1 MKIIVLV
8 KAVAD
13 SEANIRPAANSKDV
27 NLDGITWILNPF
39 DEFAVEA
46 ALKMK
51 ETAGDGEVTV
61 VSFGGDEVPKVLRT
75 ALAMGADTA
84 VHVKGE
90 RSFDPLYTARAL
102 CNAVKDRPFDLM
114 LCGKSAI
121 DHDNHGVGIMVAELL
136 DIPSVSV
143 VVKIE
148 QTDKGLKC
156 EREIEGGSVV
166 IETTTPAMICCQ
178 KGLNEPRYASLKGIM
193 AAKKKPLD
201 TIEANAGDVQIEVI
215 TVDPRPPREPG
226 KIIGEGPDAI
236 PALIKALK
244 EEAKVL

>member
-1 MKIIVLV
+1 MKITVLV

-27 NLDGITWILNPF
+27 NLDGVTWILNPF

-61 VSFGGDEVPKVLRT
+61 VSFGSDEVPKVLRT
-75 ALAMGADTA
+75 ALAMGADKA

-90 RSFDPLYTARAL
+90 RSFDPLRTARAL
-102 CNAVKDRPFDLM
+102 HAAVKDLEFDMM

-143 VVKIE
+143 VVEVEK
-148 QTDKGLKC
+148 TDSGYKC
-156 EREIEGGSVV
+156 TREIEGGHVV
-166 IETTTPAMICCQ
+166 IETSTPAMICTQ
-178 KGLNEPRYASLKGIM
+178 KGMNEPRYASLKGIM
-193 AAKKKPLD
+193 AAKKKPLE
-201 TIEANAGDVQIEVI
+201 TIEASVGESEVEVLS
-215 TVDPRPPREPG
+215 VDPRPPREPG
-226 KIIGEGPDAI
+226 KILGEGPDAI
-236 PALIKALK
+236 PDLIKALK